1 MIASFKL
8 RPVVAMFA
16 ARLACALEKKLIEAG
31 CCGAGVLFV
40 V

>member
-16 ARLACALEKKLIEAG
+16 AGLACALEKKLTEAG
-31 CCGAGVLFV
+31 YCGTGALFV